1 MTAQESLQ
9 VIRSGNERPSERYS
23 EVFAHYV
30 EMTVQCGQ
38 KEYYG
43 QALGYRKEFERRQV
57 LTLTY
62 GRATRNASILA
73 LPFSVGTALLWKGQ
87 LIGVVVPPAI
97 IIMVVILFYTRL
109 VNHVLDTFTWARA
122 AVDTLEILL
131 GSLSESM
138 QNT

>member
-1 MTAQESLQ
+1 MDAFQ
-9 VIRSGNERPSERYS
+9 VLLPALITERSSELFS

-30 EMTVQCGQ
+30 EVAVHCGQ

-43 QALGYRKEFERRQV
+43 QALGYQNEFTRRQA

-62 GRATRNASILA
+62 GRSARNGSILA
-73 LPFSVGTALLWKGQ
+73 LPLAVGAALLWKGE
-87 LIGVVVPPAI
+87 LIGLVAPPAI

-122 AVDTLEILL
+122 ATDTLEILL
-131 GSLSESM
+131 GPTSQDL
-138 QNT
+138 QDK